1 MPSVKVTDFSGI
13 TIKPQVSVGEAE
25 LKEELK
31 AIQERNAM
39 VVDKK
44 MTQRQKRWRVLL
56 YCELVEKGNALED
69 TNEGFVFTIGSG
81 QISQIDMKLLV

>member
-13 TIKPQVSVGEAE
+13 TIKEPQVSVGEAE

-39 VVDKK
+39 VVDK
-44 MTQRQKRWRVLL
+44 R
-56 YCELVEKGNALED
+56 
-69 TNEGFVFTIGSG
+69 
-81 QISQIDMKLLV
+81 